1 MQVDREANIMKVWI
15 DINTPK
21 QALFFMPVIR
31 ALEKDLDEV
40 FVTTRV
46 YPQATQMLDM
56 LKIQAE
62 VIGEHGGADLKSK
75 LLADSKRIIDLTE
88 RVTDFDPDVLLSF
101 VSPTAARIAFGL
113 KIPHVTCSDSPHSF
127 WVSKL
132 VLPIVD
138 FLVTSEYIP
147 TEEWTRYGITADRI
161 IKYKALDQAAWVRGF
176 MPDPTVPEKLGVPS
190 DFKGSIVTIRVEE
203 AQASYLLGKASEK
216 APSLLSLID
225 HLANKHPE
233 VEVFVLPR
241 YPEQASIIAELHRES
256 KNVHVI
262 TEVVDAT
269 SLIAQSAL
277 FVGAG
282 GTMNAEAVL
291 LGTPAIMT
299 YADPLVVYDWLVEKK
314 HLLWIRDRKLLL
326 KTVDH
331 ILKNAEKEKSAAKSQ
346 AKKLLASMDD
356 PINTILTTIKR
367 LANP

>member
-1 MQVDREANIMKVWI
+1 VKEVKIWV

-46 YPQATQMLDM
+46 YPQATQMLE
-56 LKIQAE
+56 LLNIQAE

-75 LLADSKRIIDLTE
+75 LIADSKRIIDLTE
-88 RVTDFDPDVLLSF
+88 RVTNFNPDVLLSF
-101 VSPTAARIAFGL
+101 VSPTAARVAFGL

-147 TEEWTRYGITADRI
+147 LKEWTRYGITADRI
-161 IKYKALDQAAWVRGF
+161 IRYKALDQATWVRGF
-176 MPDPTVPEKLGVPS
+176 MPDPSVPEKLGVPQ
-190 DFKGSIVTIRVEE
+190 DFKGHIVTVRIEE

-216 APSLLSLID
+216 VPSLLPLID
-225 HLANKHPE
+225 HLANKHPD

-241 YPEQASIIAELHRES
+241 YPEQASILKDLHKDS
-256 KNVHVI
+256 KNIHVI

-269 SLIAQSAL
+269 SLIAQSSL

-299 YADPLVVYDWLVEKK
+299 FEDPLVVYNWLVEEK
-314 HLLWIRDRKLLL
+314 HLLWIRESKTLLD
-326 KTVDH
+326 TVDR
-331 ILKNAEKEKSAAKSQ
+331 ILKNPDKEKSAAQ
-346 AKKLLASMDD
+346 ARAKNILASMDD
-356 PINTILTTIKR
+356 PTNSILTTIKR